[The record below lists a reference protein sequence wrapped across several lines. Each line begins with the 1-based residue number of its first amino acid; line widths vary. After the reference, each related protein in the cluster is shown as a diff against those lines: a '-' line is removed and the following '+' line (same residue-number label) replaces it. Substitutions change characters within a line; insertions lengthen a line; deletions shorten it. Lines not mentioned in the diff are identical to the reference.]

1 MLLNDSMLLRIAV
14 PRNSRAT
21 AYCAFDGKGRV
32 ELRQGDHVTIAASQ
46 YPFPTVLSQPTE
58 WFDSISRTLRW
69 NNRGAQQ
76 KAWDGDADEKDGE
89 EQDAGFDI
97 DFDNDEADHDSGYSA
112 EGSQSGGRASPMRK
126 GMVLPF
132 L

>member
-1 MLLNDSMLLRIAV
+1 MEL
-14 PRNSRAT
+14 SRRRGSGSA
-21 AYCAFDGKGRV
+21 GVSEKG
-32 ELRQGDHVTIAASQ
+32 E
-46 YPFPTVLSQPTE
+46 
-58 WFDSISRTLRW
+58 
-69 NNRGAQQ
+69 
-76 KAWDGDADEKDGE
+76 DEKDGE
-89 EQDAGFDI
+89 EQDTGFDI